1 MDFHKYCISL
11 YSQECKNV
19 LVLLK
24 VQDCSSE
31 GINIKMLHKDSL
43 YSVPSKNKRNVRLE
57 VQCVLL
63 GVQACTSQPDNMRVC
78 LFRSFQTFL
87 LEYKLV
93 LPE

>member
-57 VQCVLL
+57 VQ
-63 GVQACTSQPDNMRVC
+63 
-78 LFRSFQTFL
+78 
-87 LEYKLV
+87 YV
-93 LPE
+93 LPNLTTCEFVFSEVSKHFS